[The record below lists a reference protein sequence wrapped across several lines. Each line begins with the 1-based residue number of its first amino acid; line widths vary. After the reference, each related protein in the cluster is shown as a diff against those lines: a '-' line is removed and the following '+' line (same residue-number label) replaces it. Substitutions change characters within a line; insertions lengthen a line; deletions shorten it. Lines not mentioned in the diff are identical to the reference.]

1 MMLARPLLFLV
12 RAYRKFLSPVLP
24 DTCRYYPSCSHYA
37 EQALERHG
45 AFKGSVLAVRRV
57 ARCHPFTAGGN
68 DPVPD

>member
-1 MMLARPLLFLV
+1 MLARPLLFLV

>member
-1 MMLARPLLFLV
+1 MLARPLLFLV

-24 DTCRYYPSCSHYA
+24 DTCRYHPSCSHYA

-45 AFKGSVLAVRRV
+45 AFKGSVLALRRV
-57 ARCHPFTAGGN
+57 ARCHPFTAGGD

>member
-1 MMLARPLLFLV
+1 MLARPLLLLL

-24 DTCRYYPSCSHYA
+24 DTCRFHPSCSHYA
-37 EQALERHG
+37 EQALTRHG

-57 ARCHPFTAGGN
+57 ARCHPFSAGGH